1 MLAVFALTLLFSL
14 LARKLSEVAVLAEP
28 KSMVWL
34 VGMMTVVR
42 KLCAPALVVARLAES
57 FSVKG
62 FVRVGACGCCPD
74 SALFLDHLFMLHHRL
89 SNETNLISEVM
100 RDKHWF
106 EVVVLLFKDMWRIHN
121 RLMFRLLTFC
131 RRKKR
136 SIVEVGFEILRGH
149 INLGHRFKLWLED
162 LDGGSGE
169 RLGVEWGQFGQ

>member
-1 MLAVFALTLLFSL
+1 
-14 LARKLSEVAVLAEP
+14 
-28 KSMVWL
+28 
-34 VGMMTVVR
+34 
-42 KLCAPALVVARLAES
+42 VVARLAES

-89 SNETNLISEVM
+89 SKAIKVM
-100 RDKHWF
+100 RDRHWF

-121 RLMFRLLTFC
+121 RLIFRLLTFC